1 MDGSRLLRVMIF
13 LTLVLLLSACSDVLA
28 ESQTTDEPPLLGTL
42 TLSRS
47 GCSLELVE
55 DSVAPGAYA
64 IEVVI
69 DGPGGVFDMWT
80 ILPGQTYEGFA
91 EQIEEARV
99 MAETESDTELS
110 LRDLP
115 PPQGVESWRRF
126 GVDGQSQTIHKYLSS
141 GTYVIVCQEF
151 VDPAGWWPMYEA
163 GPIEVE

>member
-99 MAETESDTELS
+99 MAETEF
-110 LRDLP
+110 
-115 PPQGVESWRRF
+115 RRVLF
-126 GVDGQSQTIHKYLSS
+126 RSQSQTIHKYLSS